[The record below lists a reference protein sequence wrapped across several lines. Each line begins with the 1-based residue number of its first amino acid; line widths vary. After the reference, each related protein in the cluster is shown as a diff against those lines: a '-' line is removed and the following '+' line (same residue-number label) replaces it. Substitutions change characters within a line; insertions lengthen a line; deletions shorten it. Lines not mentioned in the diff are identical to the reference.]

1 LGKLPLNKKKKKMR
15 RKKQSKKRS
24 VRRRRSSMGAA
35 SGAVMNAVG
44 IVAGAAIGRIVANKL
59 LPNLDSKI
67 KNAGVIAIGAIVFP
81 KLVKG
86 ALGSS
91 IGAGMVAAGGIGL
104 LSDFQVIGA
113 IEDTLSLPMTVG
125 NVDDNLSVIAGDDSV
140 MAGDVS
146 VIAGMEDD
154 DDYNF

>member
-1 LGKLPLNKKKKKMR
+1 MR

-24 VRRRRSSMGAA
+24 VSRRRRSSMGEA

-44 IVAGAAIGRIVANKL
+44 IVAGAAIGRIVANKI
-59 LPNLDSKI
+59 LPNLDSKL

-86 ALGSS
+86 PLGAS

-125 NVDDNLSVIAGDDSV
+125 NVDENLSVIAGDGV

>member
-1 LGKLPLNKKKKKMR
+1 MR

-24 VRRRRSSMGAA
+24 VRRRRSRIGEA

-59 LPNLDSKI
+59 LPNLDSKL
-67 KNAGVIAIGAIVFP
+67 KNAGVIAIGAIAMP

-86 ALGSS
+86 DLGSS

-104 LSDFQVIGA
+104 LTDFQVIGA
-113 IEDTLSLPMTVG
+113 IEDTLSLPLTVG
-125 NVDDNLSVIAGDDSV
+125 AVDENLSVIAGDGV

>member
-1 LGKLPLNKKKKKMR
+1 MR

-59 LPNLDSKI
+59 LPNLDSKL
-67 KNAGVIAIGAIVFP
+67 KNAGVIVIGAIAMP
-81 KLVKG
+81 KIVKSDLG
-86 ALGSS
+86 AS

-104 LSDFQVIGA
+104 LTDFQVIGA
-113 IEDTLSLPMTVG
+113 IEDTLSLPLTVG
-125 NVDDNLSVIAGDDSV
+125 AVDENLSVIAGDGV

>member
-1 LGKLPLNKKKKKMR
+1 
-15 RKKQSKKRS
+15 
-24 VRRRRSSMGAA
+24 MGEA

-59 LPNLDSKI
+59 LPNLDSKL
-67 KNAGVIAIGAIVFP
+67 KNAGVIAIGAIAMP
-81 KLVKG
+81 KLLKG
-86 ALGSS
+86 DLGAS

-125 NVDDNLSVIAGDDSV
+125 NVNDNLSVIAGDDSV

>member
-1 LGKLPLNKKKKKMR
+1 
-15 RKKQSKKRS
+15 
-24 VRRRRSSMGAA
+24 
-35 SGAVMNAVG
+35 MNAVG

-59 LPNLDSKI
+59 LPNLDSKL
-67 KNAGVIAIGAIVFP
+67 KNAGVIAIGAIAMP

-86 ALGSS
+86 DLGSS

-104 LSDFQVIGA
+104 LTDFQVIGA
-113 IEDTLSLPMTVG
+113 IEDTLSLPLTVG
-125 NVDDNLSVIAGDDSV
+125 AVDENLSVIAGDGV

>member
-1 LGKLPLNKKKKKMR
+1 
-15 RKKQSKKRS
+15 
-24 VRRRRSSMGAA
+24 MGAA
-35 SGAVMNAVG
+35 GGALTNALGV
-44 IVAGAAIGRIVANKL
+44 VAGAAIGRIVANKL

-67 KNAGVIAIGAIVFP
+67 KNAGVIAIGAIAMP

-86 ALGSS
+86 AWGSS

-113 IEDTLSLPMTVG
+113 IEDTLSLPLTVG
-125 NVDDNLSVIAGDDSV
+125 AVDEPLSVIAGDGV

-146 VIAGMEDD
+146 VIAGMEEDEN
-154 DDYNF
+154 DYNY

>member
-1 LGKLPLNKKKKKMR
+1 MR

-24 VRRRRSSMGAA
+24 VSRRRRSSMGEA

-59 LPNLDSKI
+59 LPNLDSKL
-67 KNAGVIAIGAIVFP
+67 KNAGVIAIGAIAMP
-81 KLVKG
+81 KLLKG
-86 ALGSS
+86 DLGAS

-125 NVDDNLSVIAGDDSV
+125 NVNDNLSVIAGDDSV

-154 DDYNF
+154 EDYNF

>member
-1 LGKLPLNKKKKKMR
+1 MR

-24 VRRRRSSMGAA
+24 VSRRRRSSMGEA

-59 LPNLDSKI
+59 LPNLDSKL
-67 KNAGVIAIGAIVFP
+67 KNAGVIAIGAIAMP
-81 KLVKG
+81 KLLKG
-86 ALGSS
+86 DLGAS

-125 NVDDNLSVIAGDDSV
+125 NVNDNLSVIAGDDSV

>member
-1 LGKLPLNKKKKKMR
+1 
-15 RKKQSKKRS
+15 
-24 VRRRRSSMGAA
+24 MGEA

-44 IVAGAAIGRIVANKL
+44 IVAGAAIGRIVANKI
-59 LPNLDSKI
+59 LPNLDSKL

-86 ALGSS
+86 PLGSS

-125 NVDDNLSVIAGDDSV
+125 NVDENLSVIAGDGV

>member
-1 LGKLPLNKKKKKMR
+1 MR

-24 VRRRRSSMGAA
+24 VRRRRSSMGEA

-59 LPNLDSKI
+59 LPNLDSKL
-67 KNAGVIAIGAIVFP
+67 KNAGVIVIGAIAMP

-113 IEDTLSLPMTVG
+113 IEDTLSLPLTVG
-125 NVDDNLSVIAGDDSV
+125 AVDENLSVIAGDGV

>member
-1 LGKLPLNKKKKKMR
+1 MR

-44 IVAGAAIGRIVANKL
+44 IVAGAAISRIVKNKL

-67 KNAGVIAIGAIVFP
+67 KNGAVIVIGAIVFP
-81 KLVKG
+81 KIVKG
-86 ALGSS
+86 PLGSA
-91 IGAGMVAAGGIGL
+91 IGAGMVADGGIGL
-104 LSDFQVIGA
+104 LMDLNVIGA
-113 IEDTLSLPMTVG
+113 IDDTLSLPLTVG